1 MENINNLEKTNDQL
15 KQITERLKQIDI
27 LKKMEFNFGTE
38 PLINA
43 MELFTE
49 LDASMKIASNG
60 IKLLEKNN
68 LTDTLNKMA
77 SGGSTLSSI
86 LLKAG
91 DSIKVLTSC
100 TDLHTFA
107 TTLCTMATTAL
118 GVALEF
124 LKANPLVAV
133 IGAIGLV
140 VGALS
145 LFSDSAKKAKTD
157 TDLIAEA
164 QAKKRKEFEETTKAI
179 KNQTSSMI
187 ESAKE
192 QEAQASAVR
201 GLVESLRGL
210 TDKEGSFDNSNLE
223 KVKYYIEEI
232 NSQMPGT
239 VKLTEEGKVQWMDTE
254 KAIEANIK
262 QLERKAKVEA
272 YYDGYV
278 ESLKNES
285 KLRSELTLAQ
295 NNYNT
300 ELENQSKI
308 KEKYNEIIEKSKN
321 GTATYEDLA
330 MLETYNE
337 QMQQS
342 NERLNEYSSTLDKAK
357 SAYEANKQGA
367 DLYNLAVQGLDG
379 SMSAS
384 AQLMAEEMLE
394 IGEKGTSTWSSL
406 AAAREDCKTRMLTAA
421 NEEKEEIKLANEIIN
436 AETINKAM
444 VFGDSY
450 EKMIA
455 NLKEKGAVLSEEE
468 EKQLKNSYE
477 MWSMSTEQI
486 NNAQQAGL
494 DTLTLMKNVAMSNM
508 NDDNKRKL
516 AENVKMF
523 AAAGNAEGL
532 QLCQQLAE
540 GLANNEN
547 KVSAET
553 EGLMNKMDTIVKDNK
568 LEAKITSK
576 ADKASVEKSVS
587 IVKKAMN
594 GIGSVF
600 VGIKSLFGFADGG
613 FVDTGELFIAREAGP
628 ELVGRINGKTAVAN
642 NDQIVSGISSGV
654 YNAMVSAM
662 SRSHQA
668 NTTVTAIFQVDGK
681 QVAKQVINAH
691 NREVMQTG
699 RSPLLI

>member
-164 QAKKRKEFEETTKAI
+164 QAKKRKELEETTKAI

-262 QLERKAKVEA
+262 QLER
-272 YYDGYV
+272 
-278 ESLKNES
+278 
-285 KLRSELTLAQ
+285 
-295 NNYNT
+295 NT
-300 ELENQSKI
+300 ELENQSNI
-308 KEKYNEIIEKSKN
+308 K
-321 GTATYEDLA
+321 
-330 MLETYNE
+330 
-337 QMQQS
+337 
-342 NERLNEYSSTLDKAK
+342 
-357 SAYEANKQGA
+357 
-367 DLYNLAVQGLDG
+367 
-379 SMSAS
+379 
-384 AQLMAEEMLE
+384 
-394 IGEKGTSTWSSL
+394 
-406 AAAREDCKTRMLTAA
+406 
-421 NEEKEEIKLANEIIN
+421 
-436 AETINKAM
+436 
-444 VFGDSY
+444 
-450 EKMIA
+450 
-455 NLKEKGAVLSEEE
+455 
-468 EKQLKNSYE
+468 
-477 MWSMSTEQI
+477 
-486 NNAQQAGL
+486 
-494 DTLTLMKNVAMSNM
+494 
-508 NDDNKRKL
+508 
-516 AENVKMF
+516 
-523 AAAGNAEGL
+523 
-532 QLCQQLAE
+532 
-540 GLANNEN
+540 
-547 KVSAET
+547 
-553 EGLMNKMDTIVKDNK
+553 
-568 LEAKITSK
+568 
-576 ADKASVEKSVS
+576 
-587 IVKKAMN
+587 
-594 GIGSVF
+594 
-600 VGIKSLFGFADGG
+600 
-613 FVDTGELFIAREAGP
+613 
-628 ELVGRINGKTAVAN
+628 
-642 NDQIVSGISSGV
+642 
-654 YNAMVSAM
+654 
-662 SRSHQA
+662 
-668 NTTVTAIFQVDGK
+668 
-681 QVAKQVINAH
+681 
-691 NREVMQTG
+691 
-699 RSPLLI
+699 